1 MSFKLLKVS
10 TEICRIRISLFKE
23 IVSTVKKEN
32 EETDMKLNN
41 VEQYSWRCCLD
52 FQGMT
57 NQPIECTV
65 EIVVKL
71 VKKRGV
77 NITSGE
83 ISILH
88 RLEPPTQKYPNSII
102 IAKFNSQI

>member
-1 MSFKLLKVS
+1 
-10 TEICRIRISLFKE
+10 
-23 IVSTVKKEN
+23 
-32 EETDMKLNN
+32 
-41 VEQYSWRCCLD
+41 
-52 FQGMT
+52 MT